1 MDIIWLKTV
10 SAMIDRTAA
19 TMCLM
24 RAGSWEPTLEISPG
38 LACLANNHRVEFDGN
53 EIKVLAIRIKMLG
66 EY

>member
-24 RAGSWEPTLEISPG
+24 RAESWEPTLEISPG
-38 LACLANNHRVEFDGN
+38 RACLANNYRVEFDGN
-53 EIKVLAIRIKMLG
+53 EIKVLSIRIEMLG
-66 EY
+66 E